1 MGSVRASD
9 REREATLRVLGD
21 GRAEGRLSTS
31 TFEERVERALTASST
46 GELRQLTVDVERV
59 TRVRAWWGHVRGSK
73 RPAAGA
79 DEASLRLS
87 ELGTRPFSVGRSG
100 EADLVVGDL
109 TVSRLHAQILR
120 TADGFVLTDLGSTNG
135 TWLGGRRVGQVQV
148 VPGDAVLLGDLT
160 LHLR

>member
-1 MGSVRASD
+1 MRASD

-31 TFEERVERALTASST
+31 TFEERVERALTARST

-59 TRVRAWWGHVRGSK
+59 TRVRAWWAHVRGSE
-73 RPAAGA
+73 PAAAGP
-79 DEASLRLS
+79 DEASLSLDA
-87 ELGTRPFSVGRSG
+87 LGTRPFRVGRSS
-100 EADLVVGDL
+100 EADLVVRDL

-135 TWLGGRRVGQVQV
+135 TWLAGRRVGQVEV